1 MKKKILLFSI
11 IIFSTLI
18 SCNKDKILE
27 NIPGTLSE
35 TVESG
40 TWKITYFFDSDKDET
55 SHFSGFDFSFEP
67 SDILTASNG
76 MDNYSGTWST
86 QTDDSHLE
94 LNINFL
100 NPDNFTDLSDDW
112 HIIEFTKT
120 EIKLEDIS
128 GGDGS
133 IDYLT
138 FTKN

>member
-1 MKKKILLFSI
+1 MKTKILLI
-11 IIFSTLI
+11 TLLAVSSLV
-18 SCNKDKILE
+18 SCDKDKILE

-40 TWKITYFFDSDKDET
+40 TWAISYFWDSDKDET
-55 SHFSGFDFSFEP
+55 SHFSGFDFTFE
-67 SDILTASNG
+67 SDGVLNATNG
-76 MDNYSGTWST
+76 TDSYSGAWST
-86 QTDDSHLE
+86 LTDDSHLE

-100 NPDNFTDLSDDW
+100 SPEDFQDLTDDW

-120 EIKLEDIS
+120 TIKLEDIS

-138 FTKN
+138 FLRN